1 MASQFTLGIIVG
13 GLISIANFYWLKHDL
28 YKIFQRLTDRV
39 KSRVMFKYYIRLTVT
54 AVVLYFIIRSHMLHV
69 IGLLIGLS
77 TVIINIVI
85 TTLILLTKKIPLR
98 RLSNLCM
105 PYRF

>member
-54 AVVLYFIIRSHMLHV
+54 AVVLYFIIDPICFMLS
-69 IGLLIGLS
+69 GYS
-77 TVIINIVI
+77 SAF
-85 TTLILLTKKIPLR
+85 LR
-98 RLSNLCM
+98 
-105 PYRF
+105 